1 MRAGLL
7 EIEYADEEQYLL
19 IRKENIDSFRYY
31 KDNKNDKDSKWIKSW
46 GFFFI
51 MKDGTSLPV
60 SKKMF
65 LEEVK
70 ENISSEDYNKII
82 ERITKK

>member
-1 MRAGLL
+1 MRDRLKELL
-7 EIEYADEEQYLL
+7 NNSYAPYS
-19 IRKENIDSFRYY
+19 NFRV
-31 KDNKNDKDSKWIKSW
+31 SAVVV
-46 GFFFI
+46 

-82 ERITKK
+82 ERITKNE